1 MSAHERSSCA
11 HQSIS
16 VRFSMLPQAMHQ
28 SPPEAGQSRF
38 DRGSHFNRVVSP
50 FSISMIQLIS
60 RSLRSSAH
68 HSSRDR
74 LYSQCLV
81 SAYRAFQSK
90 HTFFVSYSR
99 QRLGLICTKV
109 KQCTV
114 LTPLPFPPSS
124 PPILSPTICKV
135 FPHPSP
141 FKIMEY
147 GLWYVLIGCDHL
159 IAELILP
166 EACFLQ
172 VPARGWERC
181 PHRPTNSSHFAIMQ
195 GQEVLQIIRILVD
208 PPGFSH
214 FSGFLH

>member
-1 MSAHERSSCA
+1 
-11 HQSIS
+11 
-16 VRFSMLPQAMHQ
+16 MLPYAMDQ
-28 SPPEAGQSRF
+28 SPPEAGESRF

-141 FKIMEY
+141 LKNNRIR
-147 GLWYVLIGCDHL
+147 HL
-159 IAELILP
+159 VCLDWMRP
-166 EACFLQ
+166 PDCRTDT
-172 VPARGWERC
+172 ARSMLSAGSRQRLGKVSTSSNQLFSLR
-181 PHRPTNSSHFAIMQ
+181 HHARPGGASDNQNSS
-195 GQEVLQIIRILVD
+195 
-208 PPGFSH
+208 
-214 FSGFLH
+214 